1 MKITKKIIALLAVV
15 QILLLCPLSVFGQ
28 NTDEPIITIKTRA
41 YEQSGELNEL
51 SIILGAN
58 TDGQYVDVDC
68 GFGKVE
74 YELENTSYNPD
85 EQALTGTFIKCKV
98 SPEGVIQ
105 IYGDA
110 STIDYINAD
119 GWPGLAALL

>member
-15 QILLLCPLSVFGQ
+15 QILLLCPLSAFGQ

-41 YEQSGELNEL
+41 YEQNGELNEL

-74 YELENTSYNPD
+74 YELENT
-85 EQALTGTFIKCKV
+85 
-98 SPEGVIQ
+98 
-105 IYGDA
+105 
-110 STIDYINAD
+110 
-119 GWPGLAALL
+119 